1 LLPGE
6 SQVYYVGLLNGPDDK
21 ELFEKTG
28 NGREVN
34 RHHYSAEEI
43 DKALQSDVTLAIL
56 GLARLRRHE
65 VFSGTFDWQKLTSSS
80 MRLSW
85 TSQSAELSLQFEF
98 AGGKSS
104 FSLALKDDSG
114 LRTFSSVSE
123 LANL

>member
-1 LLPGE
+1 M
-6 SQVYYVGLLNGPDDK
+6 GLLNGPDDR

-34 RHHYSAEEI
+34 RHHYSADEI
-43 DKALQSDVTLAIL
+43 DKALQSDVTLAIM
-56 GLARLRRHE
+56 GLARLRSHE

-85 TSQSAELSLQFEF
+85 TSQSAELSLQFKF
-98 AGGKSS
+98 AEGKSS
-104 FSLALKDDSG
+104 FGLALKDNSG
-114 LRTFSSVSE
+114 LRTFGSVSE